1 MRWHVWVLVWL
12 VGAPALAQGNAPS
25 VAVEEGTAE
34 EPAAQ
39 QTVVTASRSVERLQD
54 TPVAVEVITRK
65 DIEAT
70 GARDLA
76 EALGARPG
84 LELRRSF
91 AGTELRVQG
100 LSPEYTLVLVDG
112 ERVTGRLGDA
122 LDFSR
127 FSTED
132 IEQVEIIRGP
142 SSVLYGSDAVAGVV
156 NIITRKAQ
164 RPLGATAQLS
174 LGSLWQLEVDGTAE
188 TRGERAGMRL
198 SGGFQRRN
206 GYDLTPGT
214 PATTGSSLEGYQVS
228 WRGDLRATESFRL
241 EASAGASRRVQRGV
255 DEGAASAL
263 FDRASQNESYEATL
277 SPSLVLSPT
286 GTLQF
291 SGRYSRFRHR
301 YVLDQRNASV
311 LDQVEETH
319 EQMARVGVQLDQSLA
334 QVHQLVVGVEAIGE
348 TLDSDRLAGAGR
360 RGRVSLYG
368 QDSWKTP
375 LPVALHV
382 VPGLRLDVDS
392 EFGTV
397 LTPRLAVR
405 LEPVEALTVRASYG
419 HAFRA
424 PSFQEQLID
433 FENPSV
439 GYVVAGNPTLR
450 PEHSRGATLSA
461 EWRVTSRS
469 LLWTNLFRNDL
480 SDMISVVQD
489 ERSPTLRFTYANI
502 SRATVQGAEVGWK
515 QRLPLGAWLDVGY
528 TLISARDLEE
538 DRPLEGQSTH
548 RLTTQLGMRYRPWK
562 LEASLQGS
570 LVGPRPYYQAP
581 DGTARTVMAP
591 AYATLDARL
600 AYGVMESVRA
610 FVAGRNLLNAGDS
623 QYLPIQPRA
632 FHAGLIL
639 EL

>member
-1 MRWHVWVLVWL
+1 MRWMGWVLGLL
-12 VGAPALAQGNAPS
+12 VSVPALARQGEPS
-25 VAVEEGTAE
+25 VDGGIAE
-34 EPAAQ
+34 EAPVI

-54 TPVAVEVITRK
+54 TPVAVEVITRR

-84 LELRRSF
+84 LELRRGF

-112 ERVTGRLGDA
+112 ERVTGRLGGA

-164 RPLGATAQLS
+164 RPLGATAQAS
-174 LGSLWQLEVDGTAE
+174 LGGLWQFEADGSAE
-188 TRGERAGMRL
+188 LRGERAGLRL
-198 SGGFQRRN
+198 SGGFQRRD
-206 GYDLTPGT
+206 GYDLTPDT
-214 PATTGSSLEGYQVS
+214 PATTGSSLEGFQVS
-228 WRGDLRATESFRL
+228 GRGDVRVTDALRL
-241 EASAGASRRVQRGV
+241 EARAGASRQVQRGV
-255 DEGAASAL
+255 DEGVAGAL
-263 FDRASQNESYEATL
+263 FDRASQNESQEVTL
-277 SPSLVLSPT
+277 APSWVLSPT
-286 GTLQF
+286 GSLQL

-301 YVLDQRNASV
+301 YVSDQRQSSA
-311 LDQVEETH
+311 LDQVEETR
-319 EQMARVGVQLDQSLA
+319 EQMARVGLQLDQTLA
-334 QVHQLVVGVEAIGE
+334 QAHQLVVGVEAIGE
-348 TLDSDRLAGAGR
+348 TLDSDRLSSPGQ
-360 RGRVSLYG
+360 RGRLSLYG

-419 HAFRA
+419 LAFRA

-439 GYVVAGNPTLR
+439 GYVVAGNPALR
-450 PEHSRGATLSA
+450 PEHSRGATVSA
-461 EWRVTSRS
+461 EWRVGSRS

-480 SDMISVVQD
+480 SDMITVVQD
-489 ERSPTLRFTYANI
+489 PLSPTLRFSYDNVA
-502 SRATVQGAEVGWK
+502 RATVQGAEVGFK

-528 TLISARDLEE
+528 TFIHARDLEE
-538 DRPLEGQSTH
+538 DRPLEGQSAH
-548 RLTTQLGMRYRPWK
+548 RLTTQLGLRYRPWR
-562 LEASLQGS
+562 LEASVQGS
-570 LVGPRPYYQAP
+570 WVGPRPYYQAP
-581 DGTARTVMAP
+581 DGTARTVLAP

-600 AYGVMESVRA
+600 AHGVLESVRL
-610 FVAGRNLLNAGDS
+610 FVAGRNLLGAGEPN
-623 QYLPIQPRA
+623 YLPIPPRA
-632 FHAGLIL
+632 FYAGLIL
-639 EL
+639 DV